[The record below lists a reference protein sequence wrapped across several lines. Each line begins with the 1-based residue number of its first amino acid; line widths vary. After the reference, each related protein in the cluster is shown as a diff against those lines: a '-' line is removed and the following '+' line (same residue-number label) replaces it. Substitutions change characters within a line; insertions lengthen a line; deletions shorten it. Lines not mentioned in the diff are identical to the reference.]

1 MSKDLTTKATD
12 KIYELL
18 TEPLPEEFT
27 DQMVQVYQ
35 MRLRGLKQTQM
46 AEMLGVSQ
54 PRVARIMKDMR
65 KIMAQQ
71 TRDLDQEVFIGETV
85 NIFKEAQYKA
95 WELYALHKQDN
106 PNVAAKALDIIMSA
120 QEKSLK
126 ALADVGIIRRAAVEH
141 EHQVKVAPF
150 VERFESLPKEERG
163 NMLRNVIEVQMA
175 ELEEP
180 EPPQL
185 EDGDIEDGDIEDE
198 TED

>member
-1 MSKDLTTKATD
+1 MSDITTKKTD

-27 DQMVQVYQ
+27 DQMTQIYQ
-35 MRLRGLKQTQM
+35 MRLRGLKQKQM

-65 KIMAQQ
+65 EIMAKQ
-71 TRDLDQEVFIGETV
+71 TRDLDQEVFLGETV

-95 WELYALHKQDN
+95 WELYTLHKNDN
-106 PNVAAKALDIIMSA
+106 PNVAAKALDIIMTA

-150 VERFESLPKEERG
+150 VEKFESLPKEQRG

-175 ELEEP
+175 DLEEP

-185 EDGDIEDGDIEDE
+185 EAEIEGDIEDD

>member
-1 MSKDLTTKATD
+1 
-12 KIYELL
+12 
-18 TEPLPEEFT
+18 
-27 DQMVQVYQ
+27 MVQVYQ

>member
-1 MSKDLTTKATD
+1 MTDDLTTKETD
-12 KIYELL
+12 KIAALIN
-18 TEPLPEEFT
+18 EPLPEEFT

-35 MRLRGLKQTQM
+35 MRLRGLKQTQI
-46 AEMLGVSQ
+46 ANMLGVSQ
-54 PRVARIMKDMR
+54 PRVARILKDMR

-71 TRDLDQEVFIGETV
+71 TRDLDQEVFVGETV

-95 WELYALHKQDN
+95 WELYSLHKQDN

-150 VERFESLPKEERG
+150 IEQFESLPQDKKSV
-163 NMLRNVIEVQMA
+163 MLKDVIEVHMK
-175 ELEEP
+175 ELAEP
-180 EPPQL
+180 EPPAL
-185 EDGDIEDGDIEDE
+185 PEEIEGEHEDDEED
-198 TED
+198 